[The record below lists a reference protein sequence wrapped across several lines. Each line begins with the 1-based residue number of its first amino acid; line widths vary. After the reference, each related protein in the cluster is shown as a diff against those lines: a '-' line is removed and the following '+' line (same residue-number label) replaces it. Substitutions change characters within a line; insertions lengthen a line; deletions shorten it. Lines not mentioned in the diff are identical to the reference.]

1 MNCPG
6 FQKHL
11 ESFLDGQLTRADAEA
26 FDAHAQV
33 CKQCRTYL
41 EDARFAQTVT
51 RTAFPARELAPSP
64 QFFSRL
70 WQSIEREQ
78 SEPFSWLAI
87 RGLALRF
94 VVGTVL
100 LVVLLVGIDALSGP
114 RLNANQAAINSYLEA
129 PGAPDSFRDILI
141 GDVATNRDE
150 LLRDLLQ
157 RDRQQSASPISTHEV
172 FKKPEPKNK

>member
-1 MNCPG
+1 MNCPE
-6 FQKHL
+6 FQEHL
-11 ESFLDGQLTRADAEA
+11 ESFLDGQLTRTDEEGLH
-26 FDAHAQV
+26 AHARE
-33 CKQCRTYL
+33 CKQCGTHL
-41 EDARFAQTVT
+41 EDARFSQTVI
-51 RTAFPARELAPSP
+51 RTAYPAGELAASP

-94 VVGTVL
+94 VSGVVL
-100 LVVLLVGIDALSGP
+100 LVVLLVAIDAVSGP